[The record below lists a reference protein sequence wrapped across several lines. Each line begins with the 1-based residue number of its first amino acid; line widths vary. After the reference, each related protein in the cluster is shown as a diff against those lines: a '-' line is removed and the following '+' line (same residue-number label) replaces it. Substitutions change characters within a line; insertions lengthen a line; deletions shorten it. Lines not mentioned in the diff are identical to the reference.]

1 MVSGHGTAARY
12 NRGCRC
18 QPCRDAWA
26 DYIRAWRRRHG
37 RRSRVEHITARDL
50 ARLDAAVSEALRHGA
65 DIRVPVTLSPLGGQV
80 LVSIE
85 RRLKRRRGEIV
96 DQLLRRH
103 GVELLESGG

>member
-1 MVSGHGTAARY
+1 
-12 NRGCRC
+12 
-18 QPCRDAWA
+18 
-26 DYIRAWRRRHG
+26 
-37 RRSRVEHITARDL
+37 
-50 ARLDAAVSEALRHGA
+50 VSEALRHGA